1 MRLANRSPVLKPVTS
16 SSSAPNRNRRDSGKP
31 ESGPEFASPGTTGYP
46 SSKIHIL
53 PDTAE
58 SKFRGGVFLY
68 THKTGCVASLP
79 FRGKILGRH
88 RSGPATQAAKAS
100 RGLPLP

>member
-16 SSSAPNRNRRDSGKP
+16 SSSAPNRNRRDSGEP
-31 ESGPEFASPGTTGYP
+31 ESGPEFASPRYYRISP
-46 SSKIHIL
+46 SKIRDL

-79 FRGKILGRH
+79 FRGKILARH
-88 RSGPATQAAKAS
+88 RSGPAPQAAKAS